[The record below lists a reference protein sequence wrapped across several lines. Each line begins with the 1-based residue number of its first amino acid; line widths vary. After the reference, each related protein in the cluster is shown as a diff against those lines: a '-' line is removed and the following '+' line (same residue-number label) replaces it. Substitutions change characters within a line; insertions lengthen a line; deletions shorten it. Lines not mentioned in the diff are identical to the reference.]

1 MAERRLKFWGWG
13 YEGEGATDAE
23 RAAIKR
29 FYGGMFALDAFP
41 NDAPRVEDY
50 ALPKP
55 RLKPPKSLAA
65 ICAADPHTRL
75 VHALGK
81 SFPDAVRVFDRKI
94 PHVPD
99 VVAFPRNEK
108 QVAAV
113 MDWAA
118 SAKAALI
125 PFGGGSSVVGGVE
138 AAVGDGYK
146 AAITLSTVHL
156 DKVFEIDKTSRAARI
171 QGGIRTPAMEEALG
185 KAGLTLR
192 HFPQSF
198 QMATLGGMIATRS
211 GGHFAMLY
219 THIDDFV
226 ESVRLVTPAG
236 AMESRRLPGS
246 GAGPSPDRLAI
257 GSEGSLGIIT
267 EAWMRLQDKPR
278 FRAGAAIAFADFM
291 KAAEAVRALA
301 QSGLNPANCR
311 LVDAN
316 ECKVNGVNDGSAH
329 LLVLGFESAHVD
341 VSAPMARA
349 LEIVRDHGGRID
361 PSGNTEGAVGAW
373 RNAFIRMPYFREV
386 ITPWAVINDTFETA
400 ITWDR
405 WPEFDAV
412 VRERVGAALRETFG
426 DHHSLSCRFTH
437 VYPDGPAPSYVVA
450 GGKLAAFLT
459 RAGAERWATGQGK
472 AQLLTFDAARG
483 AAATL
488 ASRETAPAGSHAS
501 LP

>member
-211 GGHFAMLY
+211 GGHFATLY

-226 ESVRLVTPAG
+226 ESVRLVTPTG
-236 AMESRRLPGS
+236 AMESRRLP
-246 GAGPSPDRLAI
+246 
-257 GSEGSLGIIT
+257 
-267 EAWMRLQDKPR
+267 
-278 FRAGAAIAFADFM
+278 F
-291 KAAEAVRALA
+291 V
-301 QSGLNPANCR
+301 
-311 LVDAN
+311 
-316 ECKVNGVNDGSAH
+316 VN
-329 LLVLGFESAHVD
+329 
-341 VSAPMARA
+341 
-349 LEIVRDHGGRID
+349 
-361 PSGNTEGAVGAW
+361 
-373 RNAFIRMPYFREV
+373 
-386 ITPWAVINDTFETA
+386 
-400 ITWDR
+400 
-405 WPEFDAV
+405 
-412 VRERVGAALRETFG
+412 
-426 DHHSLSCRFTH
+426 
-437 VYPDGPAPSYVVA
+437 
-450 GGKLAAFLT
+450 
-459 RAGAERWATGQGK
+459 
-472 AQLLTFDAARG
+472 RG
-483 AAATL
+483 AL
-488 ASRETAPAGSHAS
+488 GGSKS
-501 LP
+501 ITQV